1 VTITGGKWTTYRHMG
16 EDCINH
22 AEQVAGTDHR
32 ASRTAELPLHGNTQ
46 EASIFRAPEHLA
58 VYGTDRPEIEK
69 RASQNPAFAEPL
81 DPALPYLIAE
91 ADWAIENE
99 MARTVEDI
107 LSRRTRALLLN
118 ARAAS
123 QTAPKVAELLAS
135 RLGRDK
141 SWIKTQVQDFQTLAN
156 NYIL

>member
-22 AEQVAGTDHR
+22 AEEVIGIEHR
-32 ASRTAELPLHGNTQ
+32 PSQTAELSLHGNSQ
-46 EASIFRAPEHLA
+46 DRSIFNPPEHMG
-58 VYGTDRPEIEK
+58 VYGSDRPEIEK
-69 RASQNPAFAEPL
+69 RARQNPTLAELL
-81 DPALPYLIAE
+81 DAALPYSIAE

-107 LSRRTRALLLN
+107 LSRRTRALLLD

-123 QTAPKVAELLAS
+123 RAAPKVAQLLAE
-135 RLGRDK
+135 RLGRNK
-141 SWIKTQVQDFQTLAN
+141 SWIEAQVKEFQVLAKNYTL
-156 NYIL
+156 